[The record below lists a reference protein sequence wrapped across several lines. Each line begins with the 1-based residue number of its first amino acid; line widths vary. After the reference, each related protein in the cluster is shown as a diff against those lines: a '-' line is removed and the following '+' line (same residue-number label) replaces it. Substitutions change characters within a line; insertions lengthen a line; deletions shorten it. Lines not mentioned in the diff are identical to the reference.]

1 MIDRTE
7 EEIMRRWGGES
18 SVLASVCC
26 LTYNH
31 EDYIRDAIDGFLS
44 QETDFPFEVII
55 HDDASTD
62 RTADI
67 IHDYAKRY
75 PGIIRPI
82 IQTENQFSK
91 GGLIALR
98 FVFPKAQGKYIAICE
113 GDDFWT
119 DKTKLQQQV
128 SFLEDNPE
136 YVIAYTD
143 CKPFDESG
151 VLNRDYGGATEDLSS
166 LDLKKA
172 PCISTLTTC
181 FRNVIDEIPQDLLSA
196 RYGDMVTWSLLGHH
210 GKGKYLADIR
220 PAAYRVHD
228 GGLHSR
234 KTNRARAAM
243 HLVTVG
249 ALFAYYDRIGDAK
262 IARFFKIRLLMSTL
276 NSMGFGYLYGIAKIL
291 YQWPKK
297 LIRARRKAQ

>member
-1 MIDRTE
+1 MVDRTE
-7 EEIMRRWGGES
+7 EEIMYRWSSES
-18 SVLASVCC
+18 PVLASICC

-31 EDYIRDAIDGFLS
+31 ENYVRDSIDSFLL
-44 QETDFPFEVII
+44 QETDFPFEVLI

-62 RTADI
+62 RTAEI
-67 IHDYAKRY
+67 INDYARRY
-75 PGIIRPI
+75 PRIIRPI
-82 IQTENQFSK
+82 LQRENQFSK

-98 FVFPKAQGKYIAICE
+98 FVFPKARGKYIAICE
-113 GDDFWT
+113 GDDYWT

-128 SFLEDNPE
+128 SFLENNSE
-136 YVIAYTD
+136 YVITYTD
-143 CKPFDESG
+143 CMPFDESG
-151 VLNRDYGGATEDLSS
+151 VLNRDFGGATEDLSA

-172 PCISTLTTC
+172 ASISTLTTC

-210 GKGKYLADIR
+210 GKGKYLANIR
-220 PAAYRVHD
+220 PAAYRVHE

-234 KTNRARAAM
+234 KANRGRATM

-262 IARFFKIRLLMSTL
+262 LARFFKIRLLMSTL
-276 NSMGFGYLYGIAKIL
+276 NSMGFGYLYGIAKAL

-297 LIRARRKAQ
+297 LMRARTRAR